1 MSKQDSHTGALYCKI
16 SGELHLMP
24 YTGKDVA
31 DLRNTL
37 AFHDSLMVKQQAKIE
52 EQGAQIQK
60 LLAEKIELCEKVEEL
75 KDRITEVMRGVQN
88 DSNTDHGYSNSGRLQ
103 KRKQANL

>member
-16 SGELHLMP
+16 SGELYVMP
-24 YTGKDVA
+24 YTGKDVQ

-60 LLAEKIELCEKVEEL
+60 LLAEKIELIAKFEEL
-75 KDRITEVMRGVQN
+75 QTDITDIQW
-88 DSNTDHGYSNSGRLQ
+88 
-103 KRKQANL
+103 KQAKGETRA